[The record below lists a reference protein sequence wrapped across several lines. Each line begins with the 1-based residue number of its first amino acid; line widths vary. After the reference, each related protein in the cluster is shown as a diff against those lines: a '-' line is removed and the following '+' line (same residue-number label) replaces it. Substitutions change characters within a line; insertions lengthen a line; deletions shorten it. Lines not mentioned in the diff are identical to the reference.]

1 MQDLIS
7 RQDAIDALR
16 DVENHG
22 FNSYYQGLIKVH
34 KMNADLSSAEPE
46 IIHCKECKYGKQDE
60 YGRWHCGDLGF
71 QIGDEDGNGF
81 CSDAER
87 RTDDE

>member
-1 MQDLIS
+1 MNDLIS
-7 RQDAIDALR
+7 RQDVIDA
-16 DVENHG
+16 
-22 FNSYYQGLIKVH
+22 FNSHYQGAIKVH

-87 RTDDE
+87 KTDDKTNKGSSC